1 MKLISTV
8 STKGTNHVT
17 AHVASYAQTWF
28 EFLNDVEGIRYE
40 CQPRKGRSLVLY
52 GDFIVSFPHMMV
64 PSITVRVGEVC
75 RGAGGINCRIT
86 YLVNGKKASKLDVMR
101 LWA

>member
-1 MKLISTV
+1 MQLISSV
-8 STKGTNHVT
+8 STKGTRHVT
-17 AHVASYAQTWF
+17 AQVASYAETWF

-40 CQPRKGRSLVLY
+40 CQPRKGRSLVLH
-52 GDFIVSFPHMMV
+52 GDFIVSFPHLMI

-75 RGAGGINCRIT
+75 RGANGISCRIT
-86 YLVNGKKASKLDVMR
+86 YMLNGKKASRLDVMR